1 LPIVPQLE
9 QALSSAR
16 LKFEASTIW
25 SNTMAIEQQDVETL
39 DICNLEYDVASIG
52 AGEASAAE
60 GKQPAY
66 LVFYKLPERS

>member
-1 LPIVPQLE
+1 
-9 QALSSAR
+9 
-16 LKFEASTIW
+16 
-25 SNTMAIEQQDVETL
+25 MAIEQQDVETL